1 MIFLWSFGAS
11 PDACN
16 TDGMTSLRWFA
27 IALLVASCRH
37 ADHYR
42 HPCDGFTE
50 ISLEVID
57 HRPTDATMQE
67 EGPSC
72 ALAPTGKNADP
83 DKAASK
89 LKFAHEMI
97 DRGDCHDAEDEAEA
111 SFAYAGDR
119 AALELA
125 LVAARCAHDHLS
137 EHRQLRC
144 FLNTPGADV
153 VRLSRELRATE
164 QATGLLRV
172 QCPNGHSITFSIDDE
187 HKQTYRC
194 DTQIRLEPGA
204 HHVNLDGQPSFS
216 VTVPAGQRIT
226 VGMGEIEHDC

>member
-1 MIFLWSFGAS
+1 
-11 PDACN
+11 
-16 TDGMTSLRWFA
+16 MTLLRWFA
-27 IALLVASCRH
+27 VALLVASCTH

-67 EGPSC
+67 EQPSC
-72 ALAPTGKNADP
+72 ALAPAAKNANP
-83 DKAASK
+83 DKAASTLK
-89 LKFAHEMI
+89 LAHEMI
-97 DRGDCHDAEDEAEA
+97 DRGDCHDAEEEAES
-111 SFAYAGDR
+111 SFALAGDR

-125 LVAARCAHDHLS
+125 LVAARCAHDHRS

-153 VRLSRELRATE
+153 DRLSRELRATE

-172 QCPNGHSITFSIDDE
+172 QCPKNGHSIEFLIDHE
-187 HKQTYRC
+187 QKQTYRC
-194 DTQIRLEPGA
+194 NTQIRLEPGA
-204 HHVNLDGQPSFS
+204 HHLNLDGQPSLS

-226 VGMGEIEHDC
+226 VGMSEIEHDC